1 MEMNPTEKLVLKI
14 RADVET
20 QSIEVNV
27 QSAGVSEEEQ
37 VFFTEEDNETE
48 EQVWE
53 RKRPS
58 KAGLKV
64 TETVIQTDAISENVV
79 EEITN
84 FTQKLRRTY
93 QILLEQS
100 KDLILLQLKTKIQNK
115 EYSEEI
121 LQQDNRYRHYLNN
134 LDRIVLKDEIV
145 TCQYYDETGQVKYHE
160 ILLPKRLLKEFLQ
173 AMHGT
178 AHRHPGISK
187 RL

>member
-1 MEMNPTEKLVLKI
+1 MERDPTEKLLLKN
-14 RADVET
+14 RADNET
-20 QSIEVNV
+20 QPIEVNV

-48 EQVWE
+48 EQIWE
-53 RKRPS
+53 RKRQS

-64 TETVIQTDAISENVV
+64 AETIVQIDAKSKSVV

-84 FTQKLRRTY
+84 FTQKLRRTN

-100 KDLILLQLKTKIQNK
+100 KDPILLQLKAKLQNE

-121 LQQDNRYRHYLNN
+121 FQQDIRHRHYLNN

-145 TCQYYDETGQVKYHE
+145 TRKYYDETGQIKYHQT
-160 ILLPKRLLKEFLQ
+160 LLPKYLLKELLQ
-173 AMHGT
+173 AIHGT
-178 AHRHPGISK
+178 AHRHPGIS
-187 RL
+187 